1 MRKNARAIAILAI
14 GFVLGAALMGFEMVA
29 SRYLYPY
36 YGSGIEVW
44 AALISTVLLALMA
57 GYYIGGQAA
66 DRAPRSE
73 VLGAAMLLAAAL
85 LALIPPLAT
94 PILDFMLDHVGDG
107 VGSMLIAC
115 VVMLFAPLTLLSF
128 FSPFAVR
135 LLLRDAHKSGG
146 VSGAVYAINTVGNV
160 FGTLGT
166 SLYLIPHIGSRAITF
181 VFAVAIAL
189 CGVALVIVKARGD
202 DEA

>member
-1 MRKNARAIAILAI
+1 MLGGARALAILVI

-44 AALISTVLLALMA
+44 ASLISTVLLALMA
-57 GYYIGGQAA
+57 GYFVGGQLA

-73 VLGAAMLLAAAL
+73 VLGAAIVAAAVL

-94 PILDFMLDHVGDG
+94 TLLDFMLDHVGDG
-107 VGSMLIAC
+107 VSSMIIAC
-115 VVMLFAPLTLLSF
+115 FVMLFAPLTLLSF

-135 LLLRDAHKSGG
+135 LLLRDSRKSGG
-146 VSGAVYAINTVGNV
+146 VSGAIYAINTVGNV
-160 FGTLGT
+160 VGTLGA
-166 SLYLIPHIGSRAITF
+166 SLVLIPLTGIRNITF
-181 VFAVAIAL
+181 ATALVIAL
-189 CGVALVIVKARGD
+189 CGLALVALRARGD
-202 DEA
+202 EA

>member
-1 MRKNARAIAILAI
+1 MLKGARAIAILII

-57 GYYIGGQAA
+57 GYYIGGQLA
-66 DRAPRSE
+66 DRMPRSE
-73 VLGAAMLLAAAL
+73 ILGVATLIAAAL

-94 PILDFMLDHVGDG
+94 PILDFMLDHAGDG

-115 VVMLFAPLTLLSF
+115 VVMLFTPLTLLSF

-135 LLLRDAHKSGG
+135 LLLRHAHKSGG
-146 VSGAVYAINTVGNV
+146 VSGAIYAINTVGNV
-160 FGTLGT
+160 VGTLGT
-166 SLYLIPHIGSRAITF
+166 SLFLIPVMGSRMITF
-181 VFAVAIAL
+181 VLAAVIAL
-189 CGVALVIVKARGD
+189 CGVGLVLIKARGD
-202 DEA
+202 EA

>member
-1 MRKNARAIAILAI
+1 MLKGARAIAILII

-57 GYYIGGQAA
+57 GYYIGGQLA
-66 DRAPRSE
+66 DRMPRSE
-73 VLGAAMLLAAAL
+73 ILGVATLIAAAL

-115 VVMLFAPLTLLSF
+115 VVMLFTPLTLLSF

-135 LLLRDAHKSGG
+135 LLLR
-146 VSGAVYAINTVGNV
+146 
-160 FGTLGT
+160 
-166 SLYLIPHIGSRAITF
+166 RAEGCS
-181 VFAVAIAL
+181 A
-189 CGVALVIVKARGD
+189 
-202 DEA
+202 